1 MNKTFATLKNY
12 IKPDDYLN
20 SVKAF
25 FVMQDTY
32 KEFPDKVKNQPADDS
47 TDQKRSQMFKHKN
60 CI

>member
-1 MNKTFATLKNY
+1 MQFAEIPTNSMNKTFATLKNY

-32 KEFPDKVKNQPADDS
+32 KEFRITISLKGHS
-47 TDQKRSQMFKHKN
+47 
-60 CI
+60 